1 MISGQANL
9 FSGVHCYNK
18 ATGFGGT
25 GIYLKLPGLTQNRI
39 VDSYLDYTGIVA
51 ENPVQLKVSGTFFLG
66 DTSKAFENV
75 DQVVIYRNSVNGMA
89 IRSTVAKGSVDGNGT
104 SWIVDFNPVLLFPN
118 LIIHVQ
124 CTLVAREGGGF
135 LVHAVSR

>member
-66 DTSKAFENV
+66 DVF
-75 DQVVIYRNSVNGMA
+75 ILILLA
-89 IRSTVAKGSVDGNGT
+89 ISFPGRVMESRLFNWIRRVRRLRMLTKWSFTGTV
-104 SWIVDFNPVLLFPN
+104 
-118 LIIHVQ
+118 
-124 CTLVAREGGGF
+124 
-135 LVHAVSR
+135 